1 MRLRRNGDSVLA
13 AELRRYTS
21 TTTSMHGRIGF
32 AIASIGLAFLVPT
45 PARAQELTPADSF
58 VLTIGE
64 RVPWRLMSE
73 RDVRSTPVLA
83 VRTTRSF
90 MCLLPLALR
99 VAGSPKRT
107 TVTINGIDDVGAC
120 PSAVGPATG
129 EVELTLDPGVDTLD
143 ILSGGR
149 RDRYLVQVT
158 DATLGVDS
166 LHTSFTRFD
175 VPLLQRA
182 PINSMAFYC
191 MVHRL
196 NADLDRQERQECNDF
211 VQWLADSLSV
221 REIRFSGMGTI
232 AFSVRSDLTRDEM
245 RYYRYDKPEAFAL
258 MYDLLQRFSR
268 TVLATPK
275 PHARIEI
282 ANWRGSL
289 ISSYRCQAWQGC
301 ESIPS
306 RPRW

>member
-1 MRLRRNGDSVLA
+1 
-13 AELRRYTS
+13 
-21 TTTSMHGRIGF
+21 MHGRIGF
-32 AIASIGLAFLVPT
+32 IIVSIALAFLEPSL
-45 PARAQELTPADSF
+45 ARGQDLTPADSF

-64 RVPWRLMSE
+64 RVPWRLKSE
-73 RDVRSTPVLA
+73 RDVVSTPFLA
-83 VRTTRSF
+83 VRTKRSF

-107 TVTINGIDDVGAC
+107 TVTINGIAEVGSC

-129 EVELTLDPGVDTLD
+129 EAELRLDPGVDTLD
-143 ILSGGR
+143 ILNGER

-158 DATLGVDS
+158 DATVGVDS
-166 LHTSFTRFD
+166 LHASYTRFD

-182 PINSMAFYC
+182 PVNSMAFYC

-211 VQWLADSLSV
+211 VQWLTDSLRV
-221 REIRFSGMGTI
+221 REIRFGGTGEI
-232 AFSVRSDLTRDEM
+232 AFSVRNDLTRDEV
-245 RYYRYDKPEAFAL
+245 RYFRYDKPEAFAL

-268 TVLATPK
+268 TVLSTPK
-275 PHARIEI
+275 PHARIEL

-306 RPRW
+306 RPQW